1 MNPCNYFSFCYLPK
15 RMSLCQLAID
25 IKLNM
30 FEILLNQRG
39 GGWQVNTLRRANFL
53 RGAGML
59 GGVVKFP
66 PEYAR
71 RYRAR
76 GYWQDNALA
85 TEFAAVFERFA
96 ERLALIDGERRFTYA
111 NVDGLSDNLARN
123 LTALGLKPLDRVVL
137 QLPNVAEFV
146 ILYFALQKIGAIPIA
161 ALATHRFN
169 EVSQFVDI
177 AQAVGCVYPER
188 QGDFAFGPMVARVA
202 DASPCL
208 KFRIVLGAA
217 GVGELS
223 LTELMDRPA
232 RTPGALPGFAADP
245 EDPCIFQLSGGTTG
259 VPKLI
264 PRTHNDYAY
273 NSKTAARVCG
283 VTAGSVLLLMLP
295 IAHNLPLACPGIQGF
310 FFNGGAVVLSQ
321 STRPE
326 EVFRLVEQHRVTHIK
341 VVPALLIRLI
351 NSEAVTK
358 FDTSSIRYIQSG
370 GQRLQPEV
378 RIRTKKLIPSAFVQ
392 ENFGMSEGMLM
403 FVRPEDPEDERL
415 ETVGRPICPDD
426 EVRLIDDDGNDVPF
440 GEVGELCARG
450 PYTLRGY
457 YGAPEHNAKVFTADG
472 FYCSGDL
479 MRQNKAGNYMVEG
492 RKKDLINR
500 GGEKISAEE
509 IENLILQHPSVQ
521 NVACVAMPD
530 PDLGERMCACIILR
544 AAGSLSLKDLLAFLA
559 TKEIAK
565 FKLPE
570 RMEIMS
576 DFPLST
582 FGKVSK
588 KALVEIVSAKV
599 VQERAP
605 ATT

>member
-1 MNPCNYFSFCYLPK
+1 
-15 RMSLCQLAID
+15 
-25 IKLNM
+25 
-30 FEILLNQRG
+30 
-39 GGWQVNTLRRANFL
+39 
-53 RGAGML
+53 ML
-59 GGVVKFP
+59 DGVVKFP
-66 PEYAR
+66 PEYAK

-76 GYWQDNALA
+76 GYWLDKSLA
-85 TEFAAVFERFA
+85 TEFAAVFTRFA
-96 ERLALIDGERRFTYA
+96 ERVALIDGERRFTYA
-111 NVDGLSDNLARN
+111 DVDRQSDNLALN
-123 LTALGLKPLDRVVL
+123 LIALGFKPLDRVVL

-146 ILYFALQKIGAIPIA
+146 VLYFALQKIGAIPIA
-161 ALATHRFN
+161 ALATHRYN

-177 AQAVGCVYPER
+177 AQAVACVYPER
-188 QGDFAFGPMVARVA
+188 QSDFAFGPMIARVA
-202 DASPCL
+202 EASPCL
-208 KFRIVLGAA
+208 KFRIVLGPA
-217 GVGELS
+217 GPGELS
-223 LTELMDRPA
+223 LSELIDRPA
-232 RTPGALPGFAADP
+232 TLPQSALSGFAADP

-273 NSKTAARVCG
+273 NSKTAAQVCG
-283 VTAGSVLLLMLP
+283 VTGDSVLLLILP
-295 IAHNLPLACPGIQGF
+295 IAHNLPLACPGVQGF
-310 FFNGGAVVLSQ
+310 YFNGGAVVLSQ

-326 EVFRLVEQHRVTHIK
+326 EVFRLVERHGVTHIK

-351 NSEAVTK
+351 NSETVTQ

-378 RIRTKKLIPSAFVQ
+378 RIRTKELIPSVFVQ
-392 ENFGMSEGMLM
+392 ENFGMSEGLLM

-415 ETVGRPICPDD
+415 ETVGSPICPDD

-440 GEVGELCARG
+440 GEVGEMCARG

-457 YGAPEHNAKVFTADG
+457 YGAPEHNAKVFTSDG

-530 PDLGERMCACIILR
+530 PDMGERMCACVILR
-544 AAGSLSLKDLLAFLA
+544 TGKTLTLGDLLAFLA

-570 RMEIMS
+570 RLEIMS

-588 KALVEIVSAKV
+588 KTLVETVSAKIA
-599 VQERAP
+599 QERAP
-605 ATT
+605 ARASS